1 MTASD
6 CTRRYRRRR
15 KQDVACFGVEAP
27 WHELGVG
34 LMRLGY
40 LQPLDVP
47 PHGIG
52 HKLTADERAALTQ
65 ALNEFVWRE
74 LCGFGPPEAA

>member
-1 MTASD
+1 M
-6 CTRRYRRRR
+6 
-15 KQDVACFGVEAP
+15 ACFGVEAP

-34 LMRLGY
+34 LMRRY

-52 HKLTADERAALTQ
+52 HKLTAEERAKLAQ
-65 ALNEFVWRE
+65 ALNEFIWQDV
-74 LCGFGPPEAA
+74 CGFGPPEPA